1 MMRGAWTLES
11 TFALVV
17 VVMAALSVILFMI
30 GFEMGRLR
38 GHDDT
43 IRKIAEG

>member
-17 VVMAALSVILFMI
+17 VVMATLMVVFFMI

-43 IRKIAEG
+43 IKQIAEG